1 MLQARLKCGS
11 SELRVNLA
19 AFSRQT
25 EPDTLRLHRSN
36 PLIAQVLSGKQE
48 PFRLERL
55 DTKKKTYIAVSPF
68 KMLQARL
75 KCGSSELRVNLA
87 AFSRQTEPD
96 TLRLHRSNPLI
107 AQVLSGKQ
115 EPFRLERLDTKKKD
129 LHRCKSF

>member
-1 MLQARLKCGS
+1 MLQARLESGS

-75 KCGSSELRVNLA
+75 ELAPREN
-87 AFSRQTEPD
+87 PD
-96 TLRLHRSNPLI
+96 WILSPTRLPIPPLEHI
-107 AQVLSGKQ
+107 IFNFHCRM
-115 EPFRLERLDTKKKD
+115 PD
-129 LHRCKSF
+129 L